1 MYSTI
6 CGNIIGTAYFIYFQI
21 TGVFLSSV
29 LLKKEKLFTK
39 LVIGLATG
47 SLLLMWLPA
56 IFSFFFDFTVLSH
69 IFAAVM
75 VLPVVIFCLRKAD
88 ISDFSARNA
97 ASSAK
102 QNPLMTMLF
111 AATFILWCY
120 LLHTH
125 TIRPT
130 DCAGLYTG
138 QSTYGDMCMHL
149 GFITS
154 IAEQGTFPPYYSL
167 FPKTRLA
174 YPFLNAAISSSI
186 YLWGASLRWA
196 YILPMLTSFIQVM
209 GSVYILADT
218 VLNCRAKNV
227 LTFVFFIFNGGLG
240 FVYFTG
246 IVERCSLRFS
256 DIFSGYYTTPTNL
269 VDFNIRWANVIA
281 DIFIPQRA
289 SLFGYAL
296 LFPCIWLL
304 YKAVWG
310 GKGRYFIYA
319 GIFAAALPM
328 IHTHSF
334 LGIGLISAAWLLL
347 YLHRSCSSN
356 RKWHGAA
363 VLAVFVGI
371 MCVIQQINNRTPLS
385 SAVFMAIGMAGICSC
400 ILYGIFLLVRYIKYN
415 GYKKLLST
423 WGVYLLC
430 AVLPGIPQLLF
441 WTFGQVAEGGFLRG
455 HFNWG
460 NLGDFYPWFYI
471 KNLGIPLIF
480 IVGAICK
487 GSKKISHLILPAAV
501 IWFVAEFI
509 MFTPNTY
516 DNNKLL
522 YIAYLLLC
530 MAASDFS
537 VDLYEKYKTVKVGKI
552 AAVIVVFLSVF
563 SAVLTLGR
571 EVVSDY
577 QIFSQ
582 PHLEAA
588 RYIIENTDAEDV
600 FLTDSRHNNEVA
612 ALTGRNIVCGSDI
625 YLYFHGIDTSQR
637 KDDLALM
644 YQQPLENRQLFE
656 KYDVSYVMISSWERG
671 NYNVDENYF
680 EDSFEKVFS
689 KDGVELYKVK

>member
-1 MYSTI
+1 MYSSI
-6 CGNIIGTAYFIYFQI
+6 CGNITGTAYFIYFQI
-21 TGVFLSSV
+21 AGIATAAF
-29 LLKKEKLFTK
+29 LLKREKLFTK
-39 LVIGLATG
+39 IIIGLATG

-69 IFAAVM
+69 ICAALS
-75 VLPVVIFCLRKAD
+75 VLPVLIFCLRKAD
-88 ISDFSARNA
+88 ISDFSASNIV
-97 ASSAK
+97 SSAK
-102 QNPLMTMLF
+102 QNLLMTILF

-130 DCAGLYTG
+130 DYAGLYTG

-154 IAEQGTFPPYYSL
+154 IAEQGVFPPYYSL
-167 FPKTRLA
+167 FPKTKLA

-186 YLWGASLRWA
+186 YIWGASLRWA
-196 YILPMLTSFIQVM
+196 YILPMLTAFIQIM
-209 GSVYILADT
+209 GSIYILADT
-218 VLNCRAKNV
+218 ILASRAKSV
-227 LTFVFFIFNGGLG
+227 LTYIFYIFNGGLG

-246 IVERCSLRFS
+246 LVERCSLCFP

-289 SLFGYAL
+289 SLFGYAM

-304 YKAVWG
+304 HQAVWS
-310 GKGRYFIYA
+310 GKKRYFIYA

-328 IHTHSF
+328 VHTHSF

-347 YLHRSCSSN
+347 YLHRRCSVN
-356 RKWHGAA
+356 KKWYGAYA
-363 VLAVFVGI
+363 LAAFVI
-371 MCVIQQINNRTPLS
+371 AMCLTQYINKNIGLS
-385 SAVFMAIGMAGICSC
+385 PAVFMSIGISGICGC
-400 ILYGIFLLVRYIKYN
+400 ILYGIFLLIRYIKSS

-423 WGVYLLC
+423 WGGYLLC
-430 AVLPGIPQLLF
+430 VVLLGIPQLLF
-441 WTFGQVAEGGFLRG
+441 WTFGQVSEGGFLRG

-480 IVGAICK
+480 IIGVICR
-487 GSKKISHLILPAAV
+487 GGKKSSHLILPAAV

-530 MAASDFS
+530 IAAADFA
-537 VDLYEKYKTVKVGKI
+537 VDLYEKYKTVKGGKI
-552 AAVIVVFLSVF
+552 TAVIIVFLSVF

-588 RYIIENTDAEDV
+588 RYIISNTEAEDV
-600 FLTDSRHNNEVA
+600 FLTNNRHNNEVA

-637 KDDLALM
+637 KDDLVLM
-644 YQQPLENRQLFE
+644 YEQPFENRQLFE

-680 EDSFEKVFS
+680 ENSFEKVFS
-689 KDGVELYKVK
+689 KDGVDLYKVK